1 MSASR
6 EDYENYGVKWISKSD
21 LRPKILKRFGIK
33 ATCKEIQSKRN
44 TDAITGYVVTGGM
57 GHKKRT
63 PTYSVSILKEL
74 YGATN

>member
-1 MSASR
+1 MSYSR
-6 EDYENYGVKWISKSD
+6 NDYENYGVKWIVKSD
-21 LRPKILKRFGIK
+21 LRPSILKRYGIK
-33 ATCKEIQSKRN
+33 TTCKEIQSKRN

>member
-1 MSASR
+1 MSYSR
-6 EDYENYGVKWISKSD
+6 NDYENYGVKWIVKSD

-44 TDAITGYVVTGGM
+44 TDAITGYVITGGM
-57 GHKKRT
+57 GHRKRT